1 MWNKLKD
8 IFSPETYEEGITS
21 NSAIAAILV
30 RAAKTDNEYTESEK
44 KLIDHLLANN
54 LNISQEDARLLR
66 LQGQELE
73 MEINDNVQLTRIIK
87 QDIPYEDRHQLIEQL
102 WSIVL
107 DDNNRTPEENK
118 LMRVLTHLL
127 GISDVNSAK
136 ARSKVLNK
144 KNLSYMFLE

>member
-8 IFSPETYEEGITS
+8 IFSPETYEQGITS

-127 GISDVNSAK
+127 GINDVNSAK

-144 KNLSYMFLE
+144 KNLS

>member
-87 QDIPYEDRHQLIEQL
+87 EDIPYEDRNELIEQL

-144 KNLSYMFLE
+144 KNLS

>member
-127 GISDVNSAK
+127 GITDVNSAK

-144 KNLSYMFLE
+144 KNLS

>member
-21 NSAIAAILV
+21 SSAIAAILV

-144 KNLSYMFLE
+144 KNLS

>member
-1 MWNKLKD
+1 MWNKIKD
-8 IFSPETYEEGITS
+8 IFSSEVYEENITS

-87 QDIPYEDRHQLIEQL
+87 QDIPYEERHQLVEQL

-107 DDNNRTPEENK
+107 DDNSRTPEENK

-144 KNLSYMFLE
+144 KNLS

>member
-73 MEINDNVQLTRIIK
+73 MKINDNVQLTRIIK

-144 KNLSYMFLE
+144 KNLS

>member
-54 LNISQEDARLLR
+54 LNISKEDARLLR

-102 WSIVL
+102 WSIIL

-144 KNLSYMFLE
+144 KNVS

>member
-1 MWNKLKD
+1 MWNKIKD
-8 IFSPETYEEGITS
+8 IFSPEVYEESITS

-30 RAAKTDNEYTESEK
+30 RAAKTDNEYTDSEK
-44 KLIDHLLANN
+44 NLIDNLLANQ
-54 LNISQEDARLLR
+54 LNITLENASLLR
-66 LQGQELE
+66 SQGQELE
-73 MEINDNVQLTRIIK
+73 MKINDNVQLTRIIK
-87 QDIPYEDRHQLIEQL
+87 QDIPYQERHQLIEQL

-118 LMRVLTHLL
+118 LMRVLAHLL

-144 KNLSYMFLE
+144 KIQS

>member
-44 KLIDHLLANN
+44 KLIDHLLANK
-54 LNISQEDARLLR
+54 LNIRLEDARLLR

-144 KNLSYMFLE
+144 KNLS

>member
-118 LMRVLTHLL
+118 LMRVLTHLF

-144 KNLSYMFLE
+144 KNLS

>member
-1 MWNKLKD
+1 MWNKIKE

-144 KNLSYMFLE
+144 KNQT

>member
-144 KNLSYMFLE
+144 KIYLKCF